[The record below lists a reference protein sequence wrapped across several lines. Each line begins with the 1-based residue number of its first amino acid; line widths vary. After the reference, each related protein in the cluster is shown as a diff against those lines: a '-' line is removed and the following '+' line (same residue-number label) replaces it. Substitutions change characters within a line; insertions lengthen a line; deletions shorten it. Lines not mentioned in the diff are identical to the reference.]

1 MPKGQSKSF
10 LANLRKK
17 HGLGEFRKAK
27 KFHKLRDKERH
38 RLAQS
43 SYGKH
48 YWHDPFYQ
56 EFGYLE

>member
-10 LANLRKK
+10 LEGLRRK
-17 HGLGEFRKAK
+17 HKLGEFRGK
-27 KFHKLRDKERH
+27 KFHKLRDRA
-38 RLAQS
+38 RNAMAQS